1 MPSGLVTKLDH
12 VAIGMPR
19 IADATDFLVGRLGG
33 RPESGGPGGEFRWA
47 CWRFDG
53 GGRIEVIEPAGADGF
68 VHRFLAARG
77 PGIHHVTFKVS
88 SLAEAAG
95 RAEAQ
100 GYRLVGRDESDP
112 DWLVAYLHP
121 KEAQGIVV
129 QLGQSDGSSGRR
141 PWEVPSGPPEPP
153 AAARVL
159 GLRTRVRSIER
170 ARVQWERALGG
181 TLAHATDERAG
192 VPLAGLADADR
203 DRDPA
208 GRGGGPPRDRARPG
222 SSAAGTAAGAGAA
235 ARRGLPRRPALART
249 LTSFRHMMGAADRHA
264 VGDCP

>member
-1 MPSGLVTKLDH
+1 MSSGLVTKLDH

-33 RPESGGPGGEFRWA
+33 RADSGGPGGGFRWA

-68 VHRFLAARG
+68 VSRFLAARG

-88 SLAEAAG
+88 SLAEAAE

-100 GYRLVGRDESDP
+100 GYRIVGRDESDP

-129 QLGQSDGSSGRR
+129 QLGQSGGRYGRR
-141 PWEVPSGPPEPP
+141 PWEVPTGPAEPP

-159 GLRTRVRSIER
+159 GLRTRARSVER
-170 ARVQWERALGG
+170 ARIQWEQALGG
-181 TLAHATDERAG
+181 TLVQAPAG
-192 VPLAGLADADR
+192 ELVFRWPGSPMRIVVEIRPDAEEAPLAIELGPEPPLPVRLPPGPVPPLGTVFLVDR
-203 DRDPA
+203 RQTEP
-208 GRGGGPPRDRARPG
+208 
-222 SSAAGTAAGAGAA
+222 
-235 ARRGLPRRPALART
+235 
-249 LTSFRHMMGAADRHA
+249 
-264 VGDCP
+264 

>member
-1 MPSGLVTKLDH
+1 MRTGLVTKLDH

-19 IADATDFLVGRLGG
+19 IADATGFLVGRLGG
-33 RPESGGPGGEFRWA
+33 RPESGGPSGEFRWA

-88 SLAEAAG
+88 SLADAAG

-141 PWEVPSGPPEPP
+141 PWEVPPGPAEPP

-159 GLRTRVRSIER
+159 GLRTRVRSVER

-181 TLAHATDERAG
+181 TLAHATAEELVFRWPGSPMRIVTEIQPDAEEG
-192 VPLAGLADADR
+192 PLAIELA
-203 DRDPA
+203 P
-208 GRGGGPPRDRARPG
+208 GPPP
-222 SSAAGTAAGAGAA
+222 
-235 ARRGLPRRPALART
+235 PALPPGPVPPLGTVFLVDQR
-249 LTSFRHMMGAADRHA
+249 SPER
-264 VGDCP
+264 